1 VKKKLWIPLLVLA
14 LAVVLFVPIPRGVYR
29 DGGTREYAALTYKLV
44 DWNRLYRGGVY
55 EKTRLYLFP
64 DNFKSVDTLWEQE
77 QEQLGTVLRASV
89 EQLTD
94 TEVIL
99 RSVGDG
105 TRYRMAREQLG
116 KLVPELG
123 SVLELRYSGALLYS
137 DPPMISGVIS
147 CREAEDLRPLEYT
160 KIWLDKD
167 KAEKTDKMIFDHIT
181 ITKIYSNC
189 FFARTVI
196 PMPYEIKLNGEL
208 SDDWCVGDQ
217 VSCKYEN
224 TWYDNENQ
232 RVEADLLTI
241 EPSDWT
247 PDPMVAYKPVIYL
260 YPEERTEVSVKLDL
274 DGELLCAYPE
284 YGSGWKVTAHPD
296 GTLVD
301 DRGIGYNYLY
311 WEGEL
316 DARWEQAQ
324 GFCVKGSDTAAFL
337 EQALERLGLS
347 RREANEFIVFWLPMM
362 QGNAW
367 NVIQFQQEAY
377 SDKARLE
384 ITPEPDTVIRVFMTW
399 KPSDRFIELDPQEL
413 TAPARNGFTVVEWGG
428 TKTE

>member
-1 VKKKLWIPLLVLA
+1 MRKGEKTVKKKLWIPLLVLA

-167 KAEKTDKMIFDHIT
+167 KAEKT
-181 ITKIYSNC
+181 
-189 FFARTVI
+189 A
-196 PMPYEIKLNGEL
+196 
-208 SDDWCVGDQ
+208 
-217 VSCKYEN
+217 
-224 TWYDNENQ
+224 
-232 RVEADLLTI
+232 
-241 EPSDWT
+241 
-247 PDPMVAYKPVIYL
+247 
-260 YPEERTEVSVKLDL
+260 
-274 DGELLCAYPE
+274 
-284 YGSGWKVTAHPD
+284 
-296 GTLVD
+296 
-301 DRGIGYNYLY
+301 
-311 WEGEL
+311 
-316 DARWEQAQ
+316 
-324 GFCVKGSDTAAFL
+324 
-337 EQALERLGLS
+337 
-347 RREANEFIVFWLPMM
+347 
-362 QGNAW
+362 
-367 NVIQFQQEAY
+367 
-377 SDKARLE
+377 
-384 ITPEPDTVIRVFMTW
+384 
-399 KPSDRFIELDPQEL
+399 
-413 TAPARNGFTVVEWGG
+413 
-428 TKTE
+428 